1 MPEPCDLQV
10 LVNGHST
17 FFVNKRIIS
26 SYSGRFR
33 KLLNQERE
41 TLTLNP
47 IIKINDIPGGAHGF
61 ELASRFCYNNGKIH
75 ISTKNVA
82 LLFCIS
88 IAMEMNSKLSS
99 FNLLNQTQTFLQGL
113 FYWTFNDTLAA
124 LKQCES
130 FVSVA
135 DSSGLLDKLIDS
147 LLNRIAVNSDGMFP
161 HHYGKPLSSS
171 SSSSSASSSPDISG
185 FRFSPDVTKRG
196 SRPWWFDDLT
206 ALSPVIIQR
215 LSVTMRRN
223 GVDSLLLSRFL
234 LHYLRYAVLTRG
246 SSGSIEGYSGI
257 SEIAVSGVVLRKSG
271 FSCRGLFGVLRVV
284 SGFEGN
290 KDCRQKVEELIGSML
305 DQATLDDILV
315 SGFVKP
321 SGFNKSGIGKSGGF
335 YDVSLVLRL
344 VRVFLGSNGE
354 GSDMD
359 RVKRVGRLVDKYL
372 VQIAPDPSLKVSK
385 FVALVVSLPD
395 YARDSHDGV
404 YAAIDMYLQ
413 AHQGLSSEDRAKLC
427 KSLNFEKLSHGACR
441 HLAHNPNFPPRLA
454 IQALV
459 SRQSSPQLHRK
470 TQSSPCSP
478 LNRPQKKEE
487 VKASVDRMKRRVV
500 ELEKACRE
508 MQSQMPKLSRNT
520 KLTSP
525 LTNTML
531 FSKLCL

>member
-161 HHYGKPLSSS
+161 HHYGKPLSS